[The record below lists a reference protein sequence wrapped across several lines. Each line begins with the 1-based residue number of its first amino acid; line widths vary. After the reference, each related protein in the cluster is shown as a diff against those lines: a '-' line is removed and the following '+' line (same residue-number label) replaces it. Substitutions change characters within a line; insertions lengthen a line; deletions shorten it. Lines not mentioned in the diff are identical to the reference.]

1 MAHSMTAFARHSSNG
16 DWGNA
21 VWEIRSVNNRYLD
34 VNLRI
39 PEELRGLESQLRD
52 QIASKL
58 KRGKVDCTLK
68 FQAVTQQESLNIN
81 LPLVKQLA
89 AATKEIAETVPE
101 TAALNPLDILSWPGV
116 LSKLGLDVDA
126 AGKAISSLMD
136 ESLEILIDTRQ
147 REGQKLADMIETRC
161 NAAAEAVSRIRAQ
174 MPSIVKSLNKKLID
188 RVQEIVEKM
197 DETRLEQEVALLAQK
212 LDVDEELDRLDTHI
226 SEIQRVINQTGPIG
240 RRLDFLMQEMNREA
254 NTLGSKSAHME
265 STEASIELKVL
276 IEQMREQIQN
286 IE

>member
-1 MAHSMTAFARHSSNG
+1 MTAFARHSASG
-16 DWGNA
+16 KWGNA

-34 VNLRI
+34 INLRL
-39 PEELRGLESQLRD
+39 PEELRGLEHQLRER
-52 QIASKL
+52 ISNKL

-68 FQAVTQQESLNIN
+68 FKTESQQTSLKIN
-81 LPLVKQLA
+81 LPLVKELA
-89 AATKEIAETVPE
+89 IATKQIKSVVYET
-101 TAALNPLDILSWPGV
+101 TALSPIDVLLWPGV
-116 LSKLGLDVDA
+116 LNNPELDVEQT
-126 AGKAISSLMD
+126 GKAITSLMD
-136 ESLEILIDTRQ
+136 ETLEILIETRQ
-147 REGQKLADMIETRC
+147 REGKALVDLIETRC
-161 NAAAEAVSRIRAQ
+161 NSAQTQVTKIRQQ
-174 MPSIVKSLNKKLID
+174 MPTIVGSLNKKLID
-188 RVQEIVEKM
+188 RVEEIVERM

-212 LDVDEELDRLDTHI
+212 LDVDEELDRLNAHI
-226 SEIQRVINQTGPIG
+226 NEVLRVINQKEPIG